1 MQATAVVFSADG
13 GPLSGRTVTWESGD
27 PDVAS
32 ISGRCTKQ
40 GGSGGIGLKPD
51 PRSVLQGPPAS
62 FNESAAMAARTRSG
76 LAGSVSIQ
84 TPQASWIAAV
94 IAGTTG
100 IITISPIPRAPNGEI
115 GSGDSMITDSISG
128 TASTAVGTP
137 LPSKP

>member
-1 MQATAVVFSADG
+1 MAVHFRDARLRGNREIPTSRRSREDAQ
-13 GPLSGRTVTWESGD
+13 
-27 PDVAS
+27 
-32 ISGRCTKQ
+32 KQ

-128 TASTAVGTP
+128 TASTAVGTR